1 MGILANLDKTN
12 LKSLRYGRDKIGG
25 GSSNQP
31 YITKPIPSGEQS
43 LGNTG
48 GPDFLLR
55 GGTLAITNTAD
66 DVSRLTK
73 MFFDTKSFNGFGF
86 IAKQNLLSRTGVKT
100 QAGGQEIYLP
110 TNTLA
115 QAGVSAF
122 GLHFYKQGLN
132 PIPLPSNDNIISLG
146 PLGAISPTGNIISYS
161 QVVKPGNTVADVD
174 IPTNRLFQLYEN
186 KILGIPVLQSSNITS
201 PSDTVNIFKYG
212 GGPGSILGIGPTYI
226 KFSDQRTGVYNVYG
240 KDIVVGKYQTQ
251 RWNGRTVNSFLQ
263 PSLIAPIGFKYID
276 FANISSRD
284 EGKYLPLITK
294 SGSYTWE
301 PNFNISVYN
310 NGTLN
315 PNPEKIGSETWTPNQ
330 DLANGRIW
338 SNLATNVTQYT
349 SQSVTQKYSET
360 NGIGLSIPTNDQ
372 RFVYKGPVG
381 VNGELYGNDRPGWTP
396 NQSEALTEVRKFTRS
411 NKQNYSYV
419 YAPFPGY
426 IRPSSSLEYIYGSN
440 STKTPPSNTIVTTQA
455 NLEVLSDIN
464 KPSKYAPKLIDFRK
478 GLKRSLMT
486 PLAPNYETKN
496 IEQRVFLGNPGGIT
510 GNKTKINY
518 DFNVG
523 KTPWKNAL
531 DKITAM
537 PIYQSEAVTTDDGS
551 NDLVKFRIAIIDN
564 DDPSQKVFIHFRAFI
579 DSFSDSYS
587 ATWNG
592 SKLLGRGEDFYTYG
606 GFTRKIS
613 LGWTMAAQSKQELIP
628 IYQKLNYLASTLT
641 PDFSKTTGYMR
652 GNLAQLTVGGYLYE
666 QPGIIEGLTYTI
678 EESSPWEIGIDRNG
692 ESDNNVKELGHIIKV
707 TGFSFTPIHEFI
719 PRKQDNN
726 YNGTIGNRDQT
737 ASTWGK
743 ERYIS
748 LDTGTHNNYDDSPI
762 YIPQEENVTDI
773 EPTTTDPPPVEPP
786 QPKPTPGPGPGPG
799 PGPRP
804 KMPGTD
810 FDKILQDNT
819 YVAPQR
825 RYPAPL
831 KDIKWGGGRFGGA
844 GSGGNFND

>member
-31 YITKPIPSGEQS
+31 YITKPIPNGEES

-86 IAKQNLLSRTGVKT
+86 IAKQNLLSRTGVQT

-110 TNTLA
+110 TSTLA

-132 PIPLPSNDNIISLG
+132 PIPLPSNGNIISLG
-146 PLGAISPTGNIISYS
+146 PLGAISSNGNIISYS
-161 QVVKPGNTVADVD
+161 QVVKNDQFPSN
-174 IPTNRLFQLYEN
+174 NRLFQLYGD
-186 KILGIPVLQSSNITS
+186 KILEFNDDINIL
-201 PSDTVNIFKYG
+201 KYS

-226 KFSDQRTGVYNVYG
+226 KFADQRTGINNVYG
-240 KDIVVGKYQTQ
+240 KDIVNQNIYLAGNYQTS
-251 RWNGRTVNSFLQ
+251 RDNKRTVSSATPPRFVLPTSLYFNKISKKLEINQFESYIISFDPLG
-263 PSLIAPIGFKYID
+263 SNDIGYIY
-276 FANISSRD
+276 
-284 EGKYLPLITK
+284 K
-294 SGSYTWE
+294 
-301 PNFNISVYN
+301 PNFDISVYKS
-310 NGTLN
+310 GTLD
-315 PNPEKIGSETWTPNQ
+315 PNPEKIGSGSWTPNQ
-330 DLANGRIW
+330 DLADSRIW
-338 SNLATNVTQYT
+338 SNLAAKVTQYAT
-349 SQSVTQKYSET
+349 QSVTQKYSET
-360 NGIGLSIPTNDQ
+360 NGEGFLIPDEPKY
-372 RFVYKGPVG
+372 VYSGPVG
-381 VNGELYGNDRPGWTP
+381 VNGALYNKSNRPGWTP
-396 NQSEALTEVRKFTRS
+396 NQSEALTEIRKFTRS

-426 IRPSSSLEYIYGSN
+426 ETRPSASLEYIYSAN

-455 NLEVLSDIN
+455 NLEVLSDEN
-464 KPSKYAPKLIDFRK
+464 KPSRYAPKLIDFRK
-478 GLKRSLMT
+478 RLQSSSMT
-486 PLAPNYETKN
+486 PPAPDYETKN
-496 IEQRVFLGNPGGIT
+496 IERRVNLGNPGGS
-510 GNKTKINY
+510 KTKINY
-518 DFNVG
+518 DFSVG
-523 KTPWKNAL
+523 KYPWKDAL

-537 PIYQSEAVTTDDGS
+537 PIYQSEAVTDDPEK

-587 ATWNG
+587 AEWN
-592 SKLLGRGEDFYTYG
+592 SNKLLGRGENFYTYG
-606 GFTRKIS
+606 GFTRKVS
-613 LGWTMAAQSKQELIP
+613 LSWTMAAQSKQELIP

-652 GNLAQLTVGGYLYE
+652 GNLAQLTVGGYLFE

-748 LDTGTHNNYDDSPI
+748 LDTGTHNNYDNSPI

-773 EPTTTDPPPVEPP
+773 EPTTTDPPISTPP
-786 QPKPTPGPGPGPG
+786 QQKPTPGSVSGL
-799 PGPRP
+799 RP
-804 KMPGTD
+804 TPKFPSTG
-810 FDKILQDNT
+810 FNKILQDNT

-831 KDIKWGGGRFGGA
+831 KDIKFGGGKFGGA
-844 GSGGNFND
+844 GSGGSNDD

>member
-132 PIPLPSNDNIISLG
+132 PIPLPSNGNIISLG
-146 PLGAISPTGNIISYS
+146 PLGAISSNGNIISYS
-161 QVVKPGNTVADVD
+161 QVVKNNQSSND
-174 IPTNRLFQLYEN
+174 NRLFQLYGD
-186 KILGIPVLQSSNITS
+186 KILRATGDTTNIL
-201 PSDTVNIFKYG
+201 KYG

-226 KFSDQRTGVYNVYG
+226 KFADQRTGLNNTNLFNDGFFNRSLGNYIFNFRTYQNKFNVNPNEEQKSTSTLTLG
-240 KDIVVGKYQTQ
+240 SNNINLAFAVPD
-251 RWNGRTVNSFLQ
+251 GRIF
-263 PSLIAPIGFKYID
+263 
-276 FANISSRD
+276 
-284 EGKYLPLITK
+284 
-294 SGSYTWE
+294 SGVTS
-301 PNFNISVYN
+301 IYN
-310 NGTLN
+310 NSLPITDSDNRIQDIRDTPDVFNTQVFNVPIKGN
-315 PNPEKIGSETWTPNQ
+315 WIPNQ
-330 DLANGRIW
+330 NIADDRIW
-338 SNLATNVTQYT
+338 SNLAAKVTQYT

-411 NKQNYSYV
+411 NKQNYAYV
-419 YAPFPGY
+419 YAPFPGSE
-426 IRPSSSLEYIYGSN
+426 RPSASLEYIYGSN

-523 KTPWKNAL
+523 KTPWNYAL

-537 PIYQSEAVTTDDGS
+537 PIYQSEAVTTDDVK

-773 EPTTTDPPPVEPP
+773 EPTTTDPPVVEPP